1 MPKEEKKILER
12 NIAKYLRD
20 QGKKYKAEV
29 RKLEWTNRRDAPD
42 YLVMLNG
49 PHFVETKKPGEVPRP
64 SQKREFELM
73 RSKGVPVHVLDTFEK
88 VDYFYRRIAAKCE
101 F

>member
-12 NIAKYLRD
+12 DVTKYLRD

-29 RKLEWTNRRDAPD
+29 RKLEWTGRRNAPD
-42 YLVMLNG
+42 YVVMLNG
-49 PHFVETKKPGEVPRP
+49 PHFVEAKKPRKTPRMG
-64 SQKREFELM
+64 QKREFELM
-73 RSKGVPVHVLDTFEK
+73 RSKGVPVHVLDTYEK
-88 VDYFYRRIAAKCE
+88 VDDFYRRIAVKCE